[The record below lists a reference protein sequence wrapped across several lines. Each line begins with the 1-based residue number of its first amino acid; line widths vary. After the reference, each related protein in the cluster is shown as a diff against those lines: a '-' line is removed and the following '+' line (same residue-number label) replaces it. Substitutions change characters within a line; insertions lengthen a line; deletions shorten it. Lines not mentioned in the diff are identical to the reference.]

1 MLKTLFK
8 HNRLLFNQL
17 SNISNNSDNNNDFYS
32 VIGGVIQAK
41 NYLYEDNL
49 NLNNE
54 IENIFSLNDISP
66 ISFGVE
72 TLNGMMDFVIEKG
85 TSIPVQ
91 KNKNIKI
98 RNDGE
103 KNLEIRI
110 YEGEDN
116 NVSKNQLI
124 SAANI
129 NKGNFKSEKVGNN
142 YIEILIQFEISS
154 DLNLSVYVLDI
165 KTKKRRYECLINI
178 DIKKM

>member
-1 MLKTLFK
+1 
-8 HNRLLFNQL
+8 
-17 SNISNNSDNNNDFYS
+17 
-32 VIGGVIQAK
+32 
-41 NYLYEDNL
+41 
-49 NLNNE
+49 
-54 IENIFSLNDISP
+54 
-66 ISFGVE
+66 
-72 TLNGMMDFVIEKG
+72 MDFVIEKG